1 MLMPTDH
8 DRPADQDTD
17 AGAQR
22 TPGLRQLRQIF
33 DRRAAQF
40 CDVAFLPREIAQ
52 RMHERLQYIKL
63 QPARVLDAGCGA
75 GEDIDALRARFA
87 QATVYGVDL
96 SRPMLG
102 AAHLS
107 GCGGADAA
115 CGQPAPVG
123 GWRRLLPAALRH
135 LVPDRAQPRD
145 RVQAD
150 FGALP
155 FAPERFDL
163 LWSNLALQWH
173 ARPDLVFPE
182 WQRVLKT
189 GGLLMFSTLG
199 PDTLRELRGAWAVAD
214 GGAAQHVLDFVDM
227 HDFGDMLVASGFEI
241 PVMDMETLTITYS
254 SAQSLLADV
263 RRWGAMPPQGARRG
277 DARADVS
284 RGLISRGTYRRL
296 LDALEAQ
303 RQPDGTI
310 PLTFEVVYGHAWKAV
325 ARVTPEG
332 HGIVR
337 IDEIGHMSRGARRT
351 SS

>member
-17 AGAQR
+17 TDAQR
-22 TPGLRQLRQIF
+22 APGLRQLRQIF

-40 CDVAFLPREIAQ
+40 RDVAFLPREIAQ

-63 QPARVLDAGCGA
+63 QPMRVLDAGCGA
-75 GEDIDALRARFA
+75 GEDIDALRARFT
-87 QATVYGVDL
+87 QASVYGADL
-96 SRPMLG
+96 SRAMLG
-102 AAHLS
+102 AAHAS
-107 GCGGADAA
+107 ECVGAHAA
-115 CGQPAPVG
+115 SGQPAPAG

-135 LVPDRAQPRD
+135 LVPGRARPRD

-155 FAPERFDL
+155 FASECFDL

-173 ARPDLVFPE
+173 ARPDRVFPE

-199 PDTLRELRGAWAVAD
+199 PDTLRELRRAWAVAD

-227 HDFGDMLVASGFEI
+227 HDCGDMLVASGFEI
-241 PVMDMETLTITYS
+241 PVMDMETLIVTYAS
-254 SAQSLLADV
+254 PQSLLADV
-263 RRWGAMPPQGARRG
+263 HRWGAMPPQSARRG

-284 RGLISRGTYRRL
+284 RGLISRGMYRRL

-337 IDEIGHMSRGARRT
+337 VDEIGHMSRGARRT
-351 SS
+351 SF

>member
-1 MLMPTDH
+1 MPTDH

-22 TPGLRQLRQIF
+22 ATGLRQLRQSF

-40 CDVAFLPREIAQ
+40 RDVAFLPREIAQ

-75 GEDIDALRARFA
+75 GEDLEALRARFA
-87 QATVYGVDL
+87 QASVYGADL
-96 SRPMLG
+96 SRAMLV
-102 AAHLS
+102 AAHSS
-107 GCGGADAA
+107 GSGGADAA
-115 CGQPAPVG
+115 SGQPASAG

-135 LVPDRAQPRD
+135 LASGRAQPRD

-155 FAPERFDL
+155 FAPECFDL

-173 ARPDLVFPE
+173 ARPDQVFPE

-199 PDTLRELRGAWAVAD
+199 PDTLRELRGAWALAD
-214 GGAAQHVLDFVDM
+214 DGAAQHVLDFVDM
-227 HDFGDMLVASGFEI
+227 HDCGDMLVASGFEI

-254 SAQSLLADV
+254 SPQSLLADV
-263 RRWGAMPPQGARRG
+263 RRWGAMPPQGTRRG
-277 DARADVS
+277 DVP
-284 RGLISRGTYRRL
+284 RGLMSRGTYRRL

-310 PLTFEVVYGHAWKAV
+310 PLTFEVVYGHAWKAM

-337 IDEIGHMSRGARRT
+337 VDEIGHMSRGVRRT